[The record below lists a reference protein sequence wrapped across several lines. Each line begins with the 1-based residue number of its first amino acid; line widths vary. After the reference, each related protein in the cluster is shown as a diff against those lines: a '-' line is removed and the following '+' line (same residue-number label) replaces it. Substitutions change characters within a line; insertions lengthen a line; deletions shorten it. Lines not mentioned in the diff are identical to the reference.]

1 MQPMNALTSVARIS
15 GFVAL
20 ALVAALGVHMAAR
33 AQPAA
38 ASTRWLNASG
48 VNLRSAPSL
57 QSGVVGRLAL
67 NERVT
72 LIVQAEDGV
81 FCEVQRQAA
90 DGSAQSGFTACTF
103 LSPGATDVGRLSERH
118 LADGGPNPDYDPKRL
133 FWLAPSWPAL
143 EAYGQWLSARR
154 FAAQPQDMPYEER
167 RRPLHAADAEL
178 DRMKAHMAKGTR
190 GAPPPPYVAWET
202 LQRDAQTLTAVAD
215 AQRHG
220 EHVQRAHQLS
230 TALGLWGPLFD
241 GISGPSDGPLRAMAL
256 VRAIALPAA
265 RASLF
270 ASERDIALAEN
281 TESLSGRFDVVH
293 LYRAH
298 PRSSDP
304 NMAHAGLADMA
315 AYTVSL
321 VKPIARTT
329 LFRDGR
335 QAGLMTHAA
344 QRRELWESEEP
355 PMCHDHVPGFRLG
368 DSLPRMWD
376 GDVGDYAESLQRN
389 PNGSLVSLMTRQP
402 LAATTATTMQPVLQT
417 VRLDRAATG
426 FVSATQWTFDLDA
439 DGVPD
444 LVAWEGV
451 GQGPGHLGGP
461 TTTDDPWH
469 RLFFVNIAGRW
480 HLLGYD
486 VFSYGCGC

>member
-1 MQPMNALTSVARIS
+1 MNTHAPATRIS
-15 GFVAL
+15 GFITL
-20 ALVAALGVHMAAR
+20 ALMAALGLHTAAR

-57 QSGVVGRLAL
+57 QSGVAGRLAL

-72 LIVQAEDGV
+72 LIAKADDGV
-81 FCEVQRQAA
+81 FCEVLRKAA
-90 DGSAQSGFTACTF
+90 DGSEQSGFTACAF
-103 LSPGATDVGRLSERH
+103 LSLAATDVNRLSGRH
-118 LADGGPNPDYDPKRL
+118 LDDGQPNPDYDPKRL
-133 FWLAPSWPAL
+133 FWLSPSWPAL

-154 FAAQPQDMPYEER
+154 FAAQPEDLPYEER
-167 RRPLHAADAEL
+167 RRPLRAADAEF
-178 DRMKAHMAKGTR
+178 DRMKAHMAKGTH
-190 GAPPPPYVAWET
+190 GAAPPPYVAWQT
-202 LQRDAQTLTAVAD
+202 LQRDAQTLAAVPD
-215 AQRHG
+215 ALRHD

-230 TALGLWGPLFD
+230 TTLGLWGPLFD
-241 GISGPSDGPLRAMAL
+241 GIGGPSDGPLRAAAL
-256 VRAIALPAA
+256 VHAIALPAV

-270 ASERDIALAEN
+270 ASERDLSLAEN
-281 TESLSGRFDVVH
+281 TESLSGRFDIVH
-293 LYRAH
+293 LHRAH

-304 NMAHAGLADMA
+304 NRVDFGLVDIGE
-315 AYTVSL
+315 YTVSL
-321 VKPIARTT
+321 VKPLARTT

-335 QAGLMTHAA
+335 QVSTMTHAA
-344 QRRELWESEEP
+344 QRRGLWESDEA
-355 PMCHDHVPGFRLG
+355 PMCHGFVPGFSQG
-368 DSLPRMWD
+368 DSLPRLWN
-376 GDVGDYAESLQRN
+376 GDVGDYNESLKRN
-389 PNGSLVSLMTRQP
+389 PKGSLVSFITRQP
-402 LAATTATTMQPVLQT
+402 LATTTTRPLVQP

-480 HLLGYD
+480 HVLGHD
-486 VFSYGCGC
+486 VFNYGCGC